1 MGFLNNSTNQI
12 LLDAVL
18 TDEGRKNLANGT
30 FNITKF
36 ALGDDEIDYGIIK
49 KFGRTVGKEKISKNN
64 LIFEAS
70 TNSQHALKYKLIS
83 ISNPNLIRL
92 PSLSLTGEGL
102 TNDILSMGKTTTR
115 RRTITISQTIQN
127 EDSIDV
133 ELRDQLFVI
142 TMNNLFLQISGE
154 SPDNIDGNNIATYL
168 IGRDTTTTAQ
178 GGSRLTITF
187 EVKNI
192 PNSLFTTFGKKND
205 KNTIRT
211 FIRINGINSGNV
223 KEFEVTIGKTS

>member
-1 MGFLNNSTNQI
+1 
-12 LLDAVL
+12 
-18 TDEGRKNLANGT
+18 
-30 FNITKF
+30 
-36 ALGDDEIDYGIIK
+36 
-49 KFGRTVGKEKISKNN
+49 
-64 LIFEAS
+64 
-70 TNSQHALKYKLIS
+70 
-83 ISNPNLIRL
+83 
-92 PSLSLTGEGL
+92 
-102 TNDILSMGKTTTR
+102 MGKTTTR